1 MKMERNTETMDDSYK
16 YERLLIAEL
25 KKIHDDKDFILGVLS
40 DAKTEENFKI
50 CLDFTKQGIDVTEP
64 NLLMLSLDLAKEG
77 PQAYEKYWK
86 AEDTSQH
93 DKS

>member
-1 MKMERNTETMDDSYK
+1 MDDPYK

-25 KKIHDDKDFILGVLS
+25 KKIHNDKGFILGVLS

-50 CLDFTKQGIDVTEP
+50 CLDFIKQGIDV
-64 NLLMLSLDLAKEG
+64 MLSLDIDKED

-86 AEDTSQH
+86 EENINKHA
-93 DKS
+93 KS

>member
-1 MKMERNTETMDDSYK
+1 MNKYK
-16 YERLLIAEL
+16 YEKLLIAEL
-25 KKIHDDKDFILGVLS
+25 KKINDDKDFILGVLS

-50 CLDFTKQGIDVTEP
+50 CLDFIKQGIEVTEP

-86 AEDTSQH
+86 VNDDQSRNN
-93 DKS
+93 K

>member
-1 MKMERNTETMDDSYK
+1 MDGPYK
-16 YERLLIAEL
+16 YERLLISEL
-25 KKIHDDKDFILGVLS
+25 KKINNDRDYILGVLS

-50 CLDFTKQGIDVTEP
+50 CLDFIKQGIDVTEP

-86 AEDTSQH
+86 EENAN
-93 DKS
+93 

>member
-1 MKMERNTETMDDSYK
+1 MKIERKTATMDDSYK
-16 YERLLIAEL
+16 YERLLISEL
-25 KKIHDDKDFILGVLS
+25 KKISNDRDFILGVLS

-50 CLDFTKQGIDVTEP
+50 CLDFIKQGIDVTEP
-64 NLLMLSLDLAKEG
+64 NLLMLSLDLDKEG

-86 AEDTSQH
+86 EANTNQH